1 MYVTTFYSFRGGVGR
16 TMSLVNIAA
25 HLAQSGRRV
34 LIVDFDLEAP
44 GIRTYRSMDNP
55 AGQSNGLVEYVK
67 SYLDTS
73 IVPDVREFVY
83 QPSLKIDG
91 PGALWVMPSGQE

>member
-25 HLAQSGRRV
+25 HLAQTGRRV

-44 GIRTYRSMDNP
+44 GIRTYQSMGNP
-55 AGQSNGLVEYVK
+55 AGETNGLVDYIK
-67 SYLDTS
+67 KYLDTS
-73 IVPDVREFVY
+73 VVPDLPR
-83 QPSLKIDG
+83 PR
-91 PGALWVMPSGQE
+91 